1 MECLELST
9 SEVRRYRSRAEKQ
22 QIIEEAS
29 APGASVAEV
38 ARQHDVNANLV
49 FKWLRD
55 ARRSSDVERPPEAV
69 RIEPARALEF
79 VPLGVFTRGDET
91 GGGAVSLPVPSP
103 APGLSPLHSTRPSAP
118 KLEERAGVIEIDL
131 PGGARVRV
139 DAFVNQGA
147 LRRVLQA
154 MREPS

>member
-79 VPLGVFTRGDET
+79 VPLGVFGP
-91 GGGAVSLPVPSP
+91 VCSSLRFRPPKNGSMPGIWPS
-103 APGLSPLHSTRPSAP
+103 
-118 KLEERAGVIEIDL
+118 
-131 PGGARVRV
+131 
-139 DAFVNQGA
+139 Q
-147 LRRVLQA
+147 LRN
-154 MREPS
+154 

>member
-1 MECLELST
+1 M
-9 SEVRRYRSRAEKQ
+9 VRRHRSRSEKQ
-22 QIIEEAS
+22 RIVEEAS

-38 ARQHDVNANLV
+38 ARRHDVNANLL

-55 ARRSSDVERPPEAV
+55 AGQGRGAPRPSAPAPDEAANV
-69 RIEPARALEF
+69 MEF
-79 VPLGVFTRGDET
+79 VPLGVFSRDEET
-91 GGGAVSLPVPSP
+91 GGGAVSLALAPPAKRPPASRLALPS
-103 APGLSPLHSTRPSAP
+103 TP

-131 PGGARVRV
+131 PDGARVRV

-154 MREPS
+154 VKGQS